1 MNPIIRRRNS
11 GRLERQTSRHLRED
25 EAGRLLDKVPAL
37 TSLSIAMQ
45 EAPADNRANDTRYTR
60 RVVLEHASS
69 LFEVRCSDAHC
80 DEGVYDLTRHLV
92 AALAA
97 GSTHV
102 EGECA
107 CSGTRP
113 TGPCDRVLRYVAT
126 ATYLAQPEAR
136 PAAPSAPSPSPSAF
150 SPHPIERARGRV
162 PEPAPATRPVR
173 PSRGGEKAA

>member
-11 GRLERQTSRHLRED
+11 GRLERQVSRHLRED

-37 TSLSIAMQ
+37 TSLSLAMQ
-45 EAPADNRANDTRYTR
+45 EAPFDNRANDTRYTR

-80 DEGVYDLTRHLV
+80 DEGVYDLTRELV

-126 ATYLAQPEAR
+126 ATYLAQPEAQLVE
-136 PAAPSAPSPSPSAF
+136 PPPPQST
-150 SPHPIERARGRV
+150 ERVRGRAAK
-162 PEPAPATRPVR
+162 PAPATRPAR
-173 PSRGGEKAA
+173 PSRRGEKAA